1 MFSFLSINHDIL
13 FVLALWLRVMKVTI
27 QNFEFLNSAEMYVKA
42 GKAMGGALYHGAK
55 QVDSQLKA
63 LLFLFFAAGFS
74 AGMAVALCA
83 VSFKASRAKQG
94 TIADVQAVP
103 TVAVVAGTVFS
114 PDQVLVHIAAYFSLV
129 LTFSEPGL

>member
-1 MFSFLSINHDIL
+1 
-13 FVLALWLRVMKVTI
+13 
-27 QNFEFLNSAEMYVKA
+27 
-42 GKAMGGALYHGAK
+42 
-55 QVDSQLKA
+55 VDSQLKA

>member
-1 MFSFLSINHDIL
+1 MNEGWDLFWVHTFEICSHMFSFLSINHDIL

-94 TIADVQAVP
+94 K
-103 TVAVVAGTVFS
+103 
-114 PDQVLVHIAAYFSLV
+114 
-129 LTFSEPGL
+129 